1 MGPGSM
7 AELTPSERLQPCL
20 LDRLS
25 DDEPDKAVEGRNQ
38 RVFSLRQIRHA
49 VLRDLS
55 WLLNTAA
62 RADGEDIAAYPNV
75 ESSVLNY
82 GISDLS
88 GLTASGVSV
97 THLEIMV
104 ARAIE
109 RFEPRI
115 LPNTVKVRAVSNPSE
130 MSGNTLMFEISGD
143 LWSEPLPE
151 PLYLKTEIDLETG
164 QYNVKEQIGG

>member
-1 MGPGSM
+1 M

-20 LDRLS
+20 LDRLT
-25 DDEPDKAVEGRNQ
+25 DDEPDKSVESRNQ
-38 RVFSLRQIRHA
+38 RVFSLRQIRQA

-55 WLLNTAA
+55 WLLNTPA
-62 RADGEDIAAYPNV
+62 RADGEDIAAYPHV

-104 ARAIE
+104 AKAIE

-115 LPNTVKVRAVSNPSE
+115 LPATVKVRAISNPGQ
-130 MSGNTLMFEISGD
+130 MGRNTLMFEISGD
-143 LWSEPLPE
+143 LWSEPMPD
-151 PLYLKTEIDLETG
+151 PLYLKTEVDLETG
-164 QYNVKEQIGG
+164 QYSVREQIGG